1 MGVKTAI
8 SVLVLIR
15 LTLTVELVAPR
26 TLMLILKISTTSVIL
41 GLILKNK
48 FALISSKKSVCDLI
62 KVGIFCCFMTLNL

>member
-48 FALISSKKSVCDLI
+48 FALISSNKSV
-62 KVGIFCCFMTLNL
+62 T